1 MKTNYKLLNVI
12 VAVIF
17 AILIMTIGYVMRGNE
32 DKFTVIMLVIAL
44 WFVPYNYLNKKS
56 KTVTC
61 KKIKRT

>member
-1 MKTNYKLLNVI
+1 MKNKMKKNYKLLNVI

-32 DKFTVIMLVIAL
+32 DKFTVIMLLISL

-56 KTVTC
+56 KANLC
-61 KKIKRT
+61 K